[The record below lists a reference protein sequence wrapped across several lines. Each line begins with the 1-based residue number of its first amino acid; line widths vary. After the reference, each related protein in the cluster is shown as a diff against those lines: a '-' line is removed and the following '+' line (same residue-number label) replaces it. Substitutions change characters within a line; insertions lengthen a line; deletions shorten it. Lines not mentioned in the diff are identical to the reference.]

1 MVLICFRQQ
10 QSVDMFPHTDEILD
24 MFPHMG
30 EIYTAVSVHV
40 ECVVLMSRD
49 QK

>member
-1 MVLICFRQQ
+1 
-10 QSVDMFPHTDEILD
+10 MFPHTDEILD

-30 EIYTAVSVHV
+30 DIYTAVSVYV

>member
-30 EIYTAVSVHV
+30 DIHTSVSWHV
-40 ECVVLMSRD
+40 ETVVLLSRE
-49 QK
+49 